1 MATPL
6 TRLFAERVRR
16 EARAKGLSV
25 NKLADFSGLS
35 RGFLSEVLRGV
46 KSPSLDTVEKIA
58 SALDVEAWQLL
69 REDRGDRVKRTG

>member
-1 MATPL
+1 M
-6 TRLFAERVRR
+6 
-16 EARAKGLSV
+16 